1 VKGFPCVFILPAW
14 ICVLRDV
21 DSIIVDQW
29 IPCLSWGMLPG
40 TGKVHGQEI
49 VGQWEGFLGT
59 KVILTPH
66 MFQQTWSA
74 WAFTLIF
81 SVLFSAILWA
91 TCSVNAGLVRVSAPV
106 IQHKTSRKRQSS
118 FRMRDDKNHI
128 IPSYSFVLT
137 APSTR
142 TFGDATPPNPY
153 WARLR
158 MHLNLPQNRRPAYPF
173 TKGWALRWTQPR
185 TKRNF
190 THNVSIPK
198 LLASDRNRERS

>member
-1 VKGFPCVFILPAW
+1 MKGFSCVFILPAW

-49 VGQWEGFLGT
+49 VVQWEGFLGT
-59 KVILTPH
+59 KVILMPH

-91 TCSVNAGLVRVSAPV
+91 TCSANAGLVRVSAPV

-118 FRMRDDKNHI
+118 FRMRDDKKPYHTFI
-128 IPSYSFVLT
+128 FICFDCALHTDLRRRHPAKPLLGPASHAPQPPSKQT
-137 APSTR
+137 AS
-142 TFGDATPPNPY
+142 
-153 WARLR
+153 
-158 MHLNLPQNRRPAYPF
+158 LP
-173 TKGWALRWTQPR
+173 L
-185 TKRNF
+185 
-190 THNVSIPK
+190 H
-198 LLASDRNRERS
+198 